1 MNKIFL
7 ATILIISCVNSML
20 SQGSGNLKG
29 NITDTNNTPLLGINL
44 KIKGSKFGTA
54 TNEQGNFSIK
64 NIPTGTY
71 IIIAT
76 AINYESQYKEIL
88 ITSKEKNIIVNFKLK
103 NSNIKLNEVTIT
115 TTGVVKS
122 SQDIP
127 GSISIINKKRISE
140 SGAQNIGEIIAT
152 VPGVNFLDED
162 GRGLK
167 PNIGLRGLN
176 PNRNRSVLVLED
188 GKFPVGTTLYGDV
201 GAYYFTPIQQID
213 RIEII
218 RGGAASV
225 LYGGYSVGGVINL
238 ISKKATYKP
247 ETKVDL
253 TLGSSN
259 LLTAQVTTGKDD
271 GKTSYFFNAFR
282 RQGDSFRENG
292 NFEVNDISGK
302 YAVRP
307 DSTSQLSV
315 YINGFTEVSQTPGGL
330 SQSEFEEDLTQSN
343 NDNDDFY
350 SKRFSVSTDYSKNI
364 NQFNSFNV
372 SVYGSYFERDW
383 FIATTGD
390 TRKGYVRDIHNGG
403 LVADYKLTKDLFGFK
418 NSLIVGTRLH
428 ADRLNSNTLLQE
440 TGDFTS
446 QIGTI
451 TASSVNTSFTNEYYA
466 YNELKIKDK
475 FIITPGVRYTSI
487 NYNSKNLFSATENN
501 INNVSAFIGTLGVV
515 YKLKTNTSIFANV
528 SNGFQPPSLSNAV
541 NGSTLDAGIELNP
554 EKSVN
559 YEIGF
564 KTQPTNWISA
574 NTTAYYIDFDD
585 RIISVD
591 GVYQNTGKTLHRGIE
606 AEIELGAWHGLS
618 FFTNVTIQKATYENG
633 DELDGNIVEYSPQQM
648 FASGIRSKIN
658 LKHGH
663 IVANIFG
670 NYVGKQYHDDENTE
684 DGTDDGS
691 NGAIPSYKVVN
702 GTIGYT
708 AKNWGINI
716 AIYNMFN
723 EEYFTKRQSF
733 FGGILPSSKRNAR
746 VNLTY
751 KF

>member
-1 MNKIFL
+1 
-7 ATILIISCVNSML
+7 ML
-20 SQGSGNLKG
+20 SQGLGNLKG
-29 NITDTNNTPLLGINL
+29 NVIDTNNNPLLGINL
-44 KIKGSKFGTA
+44 KIKGSKLGTA
-54 TNEQGNFSIK
+54 TNEQGNFSIE

-71 IIIAT
+71 SIVAT
-76 AINYESQYKEIL
+76 AINYESQSKEVV
-88 ITSKEKNIIVNFKLK
+88 ITSKEKNIVVNFELK
-103 NSNIKLNEVTIT
+103 NSNIKLKEVTIT

-127 GSISIINKKRISE
+127 GSISIINQKRISE

-152 VPGVNFLDED
+152 APGVNFLDED

-253 TLGSSN
+253 TLGSFN

-282 RQGDSFRENG
+282 RQGDSFRKNG
-292 NFEVNDISGK
+292 DFEVNDISGK

-315 YINGFTEVSQTPGGL
+315 YVNGFNEVSQTPGGL
-330 SQSEFEEDLTQSN
+330 SQAEFEEDLTQSN

-418 NSLIVGTRLH
+418 NSLIVGTRIH
-428 ADRLNSNTLLQE
+428 TDRLNSNTLLQE

-487 NYNSKNLFSATENN
+487 NYNSKNLFSATENS

-574 NTTAYYIDFDD
+574 STTAYYIDFDD
-585 RIISVD
+585 RIIRTD
-591 GVYQNTGKTLHRGIE
+591 DVYKNTGKTLHRGVE

-648 FASGIRSKIN
+648 FASGIRSKID
-658 LKHGH
+658 LKHGN

-684 DGTDDGS
+684 EGTDDGS

-708 AKNWGINI
+708 AKNWGINV
-716 AIYNMFN
+716 ALYNMFN

-733 FGGILPSSKRNAR
+733 FGGILPSSSKNVRL
-746 VNLTY
+746 NLTY